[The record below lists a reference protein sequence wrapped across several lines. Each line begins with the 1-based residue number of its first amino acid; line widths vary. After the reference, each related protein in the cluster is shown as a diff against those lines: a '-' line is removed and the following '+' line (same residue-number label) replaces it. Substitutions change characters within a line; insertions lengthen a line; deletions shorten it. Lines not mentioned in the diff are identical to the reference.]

1 MVLLEQIKFRKFDVK
16 SIVYLWDFF
25 PALSRSLRF
34 SDLNEASQI
43 RPILSRYSLLA
54 CVGSYQPVILKFCLK
69 YKVVPLVSQDLP
81 PHCLKNVEVMRDYL
95 GGQKFYRQIKTYIW
109 ISQLHSMFAAMVSF
123 SGTDSESL
131 ADWGLIWELNI
142 LITCKD
148 LKSKHNKV
156 ALPQPTRLGIFFPR
170 RLNRNC
176 TSEWSLFYGH
186 PTD

>member
-1 MVLLEQIKFRKFDVK
+1 MVLLEQKKFRKFDVK

-81 PHCLKNVEVMRDYL
+81 PHCLKNVEDMRDYL

-131 ADWGLIWELNI
+131 ADWRLIWELNI
-142 LITCKD
+142 LITCN
-148 LKSKHNKV
+148 SRARIWKV
-156 ALPQPTRLGIFFPR
+156 NITSLLC
-170 RLNRNC
+170 LNHH
-176 TSEWSLFYGH
+176 G
-186 PTD
+186 